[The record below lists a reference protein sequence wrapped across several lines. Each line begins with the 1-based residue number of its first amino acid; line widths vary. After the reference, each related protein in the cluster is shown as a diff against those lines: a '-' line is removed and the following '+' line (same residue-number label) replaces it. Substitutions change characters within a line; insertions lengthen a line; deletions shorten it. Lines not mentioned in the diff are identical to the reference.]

1 LRKHR
6 LKIVFC
12 IFVIVISSLPKYI
25 SYSRADLLEVYVKG
39 TGNFLPV
46 ENCSLIMT
54 NASVI
59 FNIEHIAN
67 RINVGF
73 EGNYTIYNPDESVN
87 VTLVAPFSTDFFN
100 LESTCMVKVGGNIT
114 PFSFIEVSLYET
126 SWEQYLSSREWSN
139 RRKFVVINATIAENS
154 SIELEYSFIAYTM
167 DPNSVDV
174 LEIYYD
180 VGTSRA
186 WNGSITER
194 VEFKVHGKLP
204 DYYSNCSKDVF
215 EYNCTITDIE
225 DGKSYAWEWLNKV
238 ITADDVYIKYSNP
251 WRYILGRL
259 ALPIILSVFGVI
271 IILIVIIKRRA
282 KRKGKRC
289 MV

>member
-1 LRKHR
+1 M
-6 LKIVFC
+6 
-12 IFVIVISSLPKYI
+12 
-25 SYSRADLLEVYVKG
+25 EVYAKG

-59 FNIEHIAN
+59 FNIEHVAN

-73 EGNYTIYNPDESVN
+73 EGNYTIYNPDESIN
-87 VTLVAPFSTDFFN
+87 VTLVAPFSIDFYN
-100 LESTCMVKVGGNIT
+100 LESTCKVKIGGNVT
-114 PFSFIEVSLYET
+114 TFSFIEVSLYET
-126 SWEQYLSSREWSN
+126 SWEQYLSSHEWSN
-139 RRKFVVINATIAENS
+139 RRKFVVINATVAENS
-154 SIELEYSFIAYTM
+154 SIELEYSFDAYTM

-174 LEIYYD
+174 LTIYYD

-204 DYYSNCSKDVF
+204 DFYSNCSEDVF
-215 EYNCTITDIE
+215 EYNCAITDIE

-238 ITADDVYIKYSNP
+238 ITADDVYIKYRNP
-251 WRYILGRL
+251 WRYSLGRIL
-259 ALPIILSVFGVI
+259 IFIIFPSAFGVLI
-271 IILIVIIKRRA
+271 ISIVIINRRA
-282 KRKGKRC
+282 KRKGNS
-289 MV
+289 